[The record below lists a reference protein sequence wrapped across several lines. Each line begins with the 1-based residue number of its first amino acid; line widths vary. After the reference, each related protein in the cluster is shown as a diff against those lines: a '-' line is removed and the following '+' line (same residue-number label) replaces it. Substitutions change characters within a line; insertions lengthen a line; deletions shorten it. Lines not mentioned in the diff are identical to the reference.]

1 MLDLLTPKVDHFTP
15 FPDAPFVPIGFE
27 IGNWF
32 MHFQAIVLEDKK
44 TMPLPVSLAWC
55 VHKKEVFYT
64 DTLISERE
72 KVSVK
77 LLFSTKTFFKLY
89 DVANNNTERF

>member
-1 MLDLLTPKVDHFTP
+1 
-15 FPDAPFVPIGFE
+15 
-27 IGNWF
+27 
-32 MHFQAIVLEDKK
+32 
-44 TMPLPVSLAWC
+44 MPLPVSLAWC

-89 DVANNNTERF
+89 DVANNNNNTERF